1 MSVTSPMPGTVLDIK
16 VVPGQK
22 VETNEVVLI
31 LEAMKMENEIVTAS
45 AGTVASVNVNKGD
58 SVETGALLISL
69 N

>member
-1 MSVTSPMPGTVLDIK
+1 MPGTVLDIK

-31 LEAMKMENEIVTAS
+31 LEAMKRENEIVTAS